1 MFHDIGGAV
10 EGAVLAELV
19 AAWLAGYHDLDEVRN
34 ALPEQRPQTRAM
46 RERKLSELL
55 VKVRALVDRMVGSS
69 LIE

>member
-10 EGAVLAELV
+10 EGAVLAALV

-34 ALPEQRPQTRAM
+34 ARRPQTRAM